1 VIAMTLPAPLTA
13 AEEIRLAKRIER
25 GDRAAK
31 RELIERNLRL
41 VAALA
46 RPYRNAG
53 APFEDLVQEGALGL
67 IRAAEKFDHRR
78 GVRFSTYAAWWIRRG
93 VLNAVAG
100 ERAIR
105 VPESARRRLPDVP
118 RVTASLDQ
126 PVAEDATP
134 LGELIADERVPDP
147 SVQASEHE
155 RDRRLVDMVRVLP
168 RRQREVVVRRYGLEQ
183 SHDEIAASLG
193 VGDERSRQ
201 LERQALHWLR
211 EIGGGVPL
219 AA

>member
-1 VIAMTLPAPLTA
+1 MTLPPPLTA

-25 GDRAAK
+25 GDQAAK
-31 RELIERNLRL
+31 QELIERNLRL

-46 RPYRNAG
+46 RRYRDAG
-53 APFEDLVQEGALGL
+53 APFDDLVQEGALGL
-67 IRAAEKFDHRR
+67 IRAVEKFDHRR
-78 GVRFSTYAAWWIRRG
+78 GLRFSTYAAWWIRRA

-105 VPESARRRLPDVP
+105 VPASARRRLADLP

-126 PVAEDATP
+126 PVAEDASP

-147 SVQASEHE
+147 SEQASEHE
-155 RDRRLVDMVRVLP
+155 RDQRLLDAVRVLP

-211 EIGGGVPL
+211 EIGGGAAL